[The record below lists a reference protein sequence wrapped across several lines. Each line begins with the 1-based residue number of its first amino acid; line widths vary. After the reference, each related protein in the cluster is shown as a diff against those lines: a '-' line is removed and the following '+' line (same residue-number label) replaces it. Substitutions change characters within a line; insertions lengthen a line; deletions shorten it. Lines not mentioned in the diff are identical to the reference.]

1 MSSFDEVND
10 ETQTRNIQK
19 PGPRER
25 APIINA
31 STTSARGGGILNKST
46 NSFWEE
52 VGSKVDHLKEAERGK
67 ELAGRNQYNPVARAR
82 LRGGEGV
89 ERRRGGEE
97 LVGRR
102 LAPPHWSKDNS
113 DTVLAGGMEHWR
125 RGEG

>member
-1 MSSFDEVND
+1 M
-10 ETQTRNIQK
+10 QK
-19 PGPRER
+19 PGPSER
-25 APIINA
+25 APIING
-31 STTSARGGGILNKST
+31 STTSAKGGEILGKST

-52 VGSKVDHLKEAERGK
+52 VGSKVDHLKEAEREK

-97 LVGRR
+97 LGERR
-102 LAPPHWSKDNS
+102 LGPPHWNNS